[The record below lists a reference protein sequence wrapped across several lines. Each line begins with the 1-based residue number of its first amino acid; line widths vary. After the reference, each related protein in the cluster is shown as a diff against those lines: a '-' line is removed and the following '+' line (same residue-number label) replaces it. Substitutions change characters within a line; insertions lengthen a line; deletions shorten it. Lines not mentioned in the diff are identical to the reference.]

1 MLQSLI
7 WPVAKRF
14 VGGRSIPEVLEK
26 SRALKSLGYK
36 IILSSASEHIG
47 HGDTSRILKVKNEYC
62 GLIRH
67 LDEGDKVA
75 IKLSQFGL
83 IKARSVSEKWEALPH
98 LTEVLERAR
107 EKNIQVAFDAEY
119 LTDREFYSDF
129 LSTLWK
135 AGFHNIE
142 RVIQAYGPS
151 WDWGWFI
158 DKCASVPMPARV
170 CMGAYK
176 SDPAAFSFKRDYNVI
191 NYQYNCAVAKF
202 LSLGIPVEIATG
214 NAERIDFW
222 TKRTAHMPSARFSM
236 LLGVRPD
243 IARKLKETGRAP
255 YIYLLFGS
263 DWFPYF
269 KRRILENPHY
279 ILLPFEKKENY

>member
-7 WPVAKRF
+7 WPAAKRF

-36 IILSSASEHIG
+36 IILSSAAEHIG
-47 HGDTSRILKVKNEYC
+47 HEDAARILKIKNEYC

-83 IKARSVSEKWEALPH
+83 IKARSISEKWKALPH
-98 LTEVLERAR
+98 LTEVLESAR
-107 EKNIQVAFDAEY
+107 QKNIRVAFDAEY

-135 AGFHNIE
+135 AGFNNIE

-151 WDWGWFI
+151 RDWEWFI
-158 DKCASVPMPARV
+158 KKCASVPMPARV

-176 SDPAAFSFKRDYNVI
+176 SDPAALSFKKDYSVI
-191 NYQYNCAVAKF
+191 GWQYNYAVNEF
-202 LSLGIPVEIATG
+202 LSRG
-214 NAERIDFW
+214 
-222 TKRTAHMPSARFSM
+222 
-236 LLGVRPD
+236 
-243 IARKLKETGRAP
+243 
-255 YIYLLFGS
+255 
-263 DWFPYF
+263 
-269 KRRILENPHY
+269 
-279 ILLPFEKKENY
+279 